1 MSVLP
6 EQDCWMK
13 RPVRSE
19 KSWPVVVAQ
28 STKRACE
35 RMDWEDGG
43 EQSSASQGVVLVE
56 VGEELVVGG
65 GGSSLMGLVGIG
77 ATGVVVVE
85 RRLARCWSRWPL
97 TMAMEGGG

>member
-1 MSVLP
+1 
-6 EQDCWMK
+6 
-13 RPVRSE
+13 
-19 KSWPVVVAQ
+19 
-28 STKRACE
+28 
-35 RMDWEDGG
+35 MDWEDGG

-56 VGEELVVGG
+56 VGEELVVGGG